1 MSISFPSIVCHDRP
15 GSFRRTP
22 RPFRMMLGE
31 RLPTHEAAARRAAPL
46 LHSPDSERLAMI
58 GETPTATMSER
69 EARECSRI

>member
-1 MSISFPSIVCHDRP
+1 
-15 GSFRRTP
+15 
-22 RPFRMMLGE
+22 MMLGE